1 MNKYIIALRTAG
13 IPPVQVHAH
22 RYTRGDKFTIF
33 TDEKA
38 NEVAWFNT
46 AEIGGMWIV
55 NEENLIA
62 PGVPQVA
69 MLGRKN

>member
-22 RYTRGDKFTIF
+22 RYTRGKEYTIF

-46 AEIGGMWIV
+46 VEIGGVWIV
-55 NEENLIA
+55 NESVVI
-62 PGVPQVA
+62 PGGVPQVA

>member
-1 MNKYIIALRTAG
+1 M
-13 IPPVQVHAH
+13 QVLAH
-22 RYTRGDKFTIF
+22 RYTRGKEFTIF

-46 AEIGGMWIV
+46 CEIGGIWIV
-55 NEENLIA
+55 NEEPMISGA
-62 PGVPQVA
+62 PQVA